1 MRQYNYQATEET
13 VEALRL
19 LRSPWMG
26 LRIDRHALTVRL
38 EDGRTVR
45 IAVEEANV
53 EADFEAAR
61 LRADLL
67 GEAPVV
73 DAGPGDFSEGG
84 NDVVLLSG
92 ATWVG
97 GEATPADD
105 GNGAALG
112 DGGGGVLFSGS
123 LMQIDESAT
132 AVCVTTDAMVVA
144 TPAGSG
150 LLVRTGVKPG
160 TVDVIDDAAEIARFL
175 RSRGYSED

>member
-1 MRQYNYQATEET
+1 MRQYSYQATEET

-26 LRIDRHALTVRL
+26 LQIDRYALTVRL
-38 EDGRTVR
+38 EDGRAVR
-45 IAVEEANV
+45 IAVEEAKV

-61 LRADLL
+61 LRADVL
-67 GEAPVV
+67 GEAPVG
-73 DAGPGDFSEGG
+73 DAGPGDFAEGG

-97 GEATPADD
+97 GEAAPVDD
-105 GNGAALG
+105 GNGATPG
-112 DGGGGVLFSGS
+112 GGGGGVLFSGS
-123 LMQIDESAT
+123 LLQIDESAT
-132 AVCVTTDAMVVA
+132 AVCVTTDAVVVA
-144 TPAGSG
+144 TAAGSG

-175 RSRGYSED
+175 RSRGYRED